1 MPYQFFHFS
10 FFTCT
15 WKVFVFRW
23 LSWNMVDEFTHEY
36 WFMLQALSCVQ
47 HLLCLPLQTITL
59 QLQVLST
66 QLSNPKKNHNYFK
79 TSSTMK
85 KINITNTKTHS
96 ARHSCKTAVEC
107 LSYSKI
113 DFVFFY
119 LVHLFYSSFL
129 LSGLFPHAWS
139 PFWYCWLVLPDM
151 IIHLFRW
158 CGRFVT
164 LVRVN
169 LSTGALWTDTLCSS
183 VFYLVFQ
190 LLANWKISKDL
201 MCAMLFDFKETV
213 YSKKKKKINSV
224 VIHTLILIQTFE
236 VWNSDD

>member
-96 ARHSCKTAVEC
+96 ARQLSSVYHIPKLILFSSILSIYFTALFCFQGFFHMLDLRSDTVGW
-107 LSYSKI
+107 
-113 DFVFFY
+113 FY
-119 LVHLFYSSFL
+119 LTWSFIF
-129 LSGLFPHAWS
+129 S
-139 PFWYCWLVLPDM
+139 D
-151 IIHLFRW
+151 
-158 CGRFVT
+158 
-164 LVRVN
+164 
-169 LSTGALWTDTLCSS
+169 GADAL
-183 VFYLVFQ
+183 
-190 LLANWKISKDL
+190 
-201 MCAMLFDFKETV
+201 
-213 YSKKKKKINSV
+213 
-224 VIHTLILIQTFE
+224 
-236 VWNSDD
+236 